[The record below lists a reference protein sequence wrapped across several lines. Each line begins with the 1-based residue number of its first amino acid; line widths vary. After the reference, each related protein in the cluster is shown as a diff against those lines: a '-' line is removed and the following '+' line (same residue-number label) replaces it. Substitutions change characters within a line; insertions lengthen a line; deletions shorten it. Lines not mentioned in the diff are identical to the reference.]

1 MACFIQASTANY
13 YNLSSLRYFRNE
25 LAAVTPDPSVIDID
39 WQIDIAGRAILPV
52 PAVAAQQVNRTYA
65 AAPSFTGNL
74 RQKQWRRTSYS
85 GLSPEH
91 MPAPSPKAE
100 GFESNYD
107 EFVFRTIRRGA
118 HTGNL
123 IHYIFERIDFTRPE
137 QWTAVIEKAIKRLSG
152 KQPEAFIDQMKGML
166 SQVVETIIHA
176 GSELTLD
183 KVSWEDRLSE
193 LEFDFPLTEFV
204 TNRLGEL
211 SDGTDTPFF
220 IRPNEQLEGIMNGK
234 VDLVFRFGGKYW
246 ILDWKSNHLGDR
258 VEDYSVSRVR
268 EAMAENNYHLQYHI
282 YTVAL
287 RKHLRACLPDFDYE
301 RDFGG
306 CIYLFVR
313 GMRVG
318 ADTGI
323 FFHKPEVNLI
333 DEMEGVLTGTVPV

>member
-1 MACFIQASTANY
+1 
-13 YNLSSLRYFRNE
+13 
-25 LAAVTPDPSVIDID
+25 
-39 WQIDIAGRAILPV
+39 
-52 PAVAAQQVNRTYA
+52 
-65 AAPSFTGNL
+65 
-74 RQKQWRRTSYS
+74 
-85 GLSPEH
+85 
-91 MPAPSPKAE
+91 
-100 GFESNYD
+100 
-107 EFVFRTIRRGA
+107 
-118 HTGNL
+118 
-123 IHYIFERIDFTRPE
+123 
-137 QWTAVIEKAIKRLSG
+137 
-152 KQPEAFIDQMKGML
+152 
-166 SQVVETIIHA
+166 
-176 GSELTLD
+176 LD

-268 EAMAENNYHLQYHI
+268 EAMGDNNYHLQYHI

-323 FFHKPEVNLI
+323 FFRKPEVKLI
-333 DEMEGVLTGTVPV
+333 DQMEELLSGKVLV